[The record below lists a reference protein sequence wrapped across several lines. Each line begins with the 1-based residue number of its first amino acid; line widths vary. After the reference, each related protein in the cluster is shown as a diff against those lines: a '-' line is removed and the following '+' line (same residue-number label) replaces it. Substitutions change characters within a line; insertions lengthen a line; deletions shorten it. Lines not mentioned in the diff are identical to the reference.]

1 MELAAMVKRGC
12 VYLNLFTELGF
23 YDAKMDRPII
33 YEDNAAA
40 GILAMTD
47 VLTSKSKNI
56 ELQFHKCKEM
66 TQHRK
71 IFDLYYLPS
80 KHMLADMFTKAV
92 SEKIFRYLSPQI
104 RGVTG
109 SMHKAAPMPFLECI
123 RRLKMSKNK
132 S

>member
-1 MELAAMVKRGC
+1 
-12 VYLNLFTELGF
+12 
-23 YDAKMDRPII
+23 
-33 YEDNAAA
+33 
-40 GILAMTD
+40 MTD

-71 IFDLYYLPS
+71 IFDLLYYLPS

-109 SMHKAAPMPFLECI
+109 SMHKAASMPFPHVFVGRLGGGGNSGPPTQ
-123 RRLKMSKNK
+123 RRQCAAAHDAMSMH
-132 S
+132 